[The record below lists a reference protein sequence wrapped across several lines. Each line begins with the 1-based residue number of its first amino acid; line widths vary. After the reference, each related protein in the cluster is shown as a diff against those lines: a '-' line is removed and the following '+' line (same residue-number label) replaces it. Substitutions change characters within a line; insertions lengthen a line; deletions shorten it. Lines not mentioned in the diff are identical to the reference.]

1 VSQCVGFAAFTILIW
16 DHLDTFTTEVEYI
29 WNGRKGF
36 FVYLFLLVSLSGS
49 CAPVSYRRTE
59 SLQVQYLFCYRNLRS
74 TALPRCRHFIRY
86 EGSMTVIG
94 IHVVG
99 IMMFIRY
106 ISRALC
112 NPFHTS
118 CFSVSAMYTTRWIVR
133 AIVLAILIIMF
144 SLNAWLLTRGQPV
157 AHNPQSG
164 VHACTMIF
172 PPEFK
177 IASASAWLPLLYDS
191 VVLVLTLI
199 RTLPLARDRN
209 RAYIVTRL
217 LEDGL
222 IYYSA
227 IFSVTL
233 VLTMMIIFAP
243 PGLKNIAAHN
253 FFPIEL
259 RPNTLQVTMMSRITL
274 NLRKTAHKRLL
285 TTILRDTAPLAFN
298 NGPST

>member
-1 VSQCVGFAAFTILIW
+1 VNDDITEAFRTNCVGFAAFTILIW

-36 FVYLFLLVSLSGS
+36 FVYLFLLNRYVTPLGFIVNLYAYLSPS
-49 CAPVSYRRTE
+49 WTVE
-59 SLQVQYLFCYRNLRS
+59 
-74 TALPRCRHFIRY
+74 RCRHFIRY
-86 EGSMTVIG
+86 EGAMSVIG

-99 IMMFIRY
+99 IMMFIR
-106 ISRALC
+106 
-112 NPFHTS
+112 
-118 CFSVSAMYTTRWIVR
+118 VSAMYTTRWLVR
-133 AIVLAILIIMF
+133 AVVLAMLIIMF
-144 SLNAWLLTRGQPV
+144 SLNAWLLSRGQPV
-157 AHNPQSG
+157 AHNPLSG

-172 PPEFK
+172 PPELSK

-199 RTLPLARDRN
+199 RTLPLARDRK

-243 PGLKNIAAHN
+243 PGLKNIAAQL
-253 FFPIEL
+253 EL
-259 RPNTLQVTMMSRITL
+259 LITVTMMSRITL
-274 NLRKTAHKRLL
+274 NLRKTAHKKLL

-298 NGPST
+298 NRST